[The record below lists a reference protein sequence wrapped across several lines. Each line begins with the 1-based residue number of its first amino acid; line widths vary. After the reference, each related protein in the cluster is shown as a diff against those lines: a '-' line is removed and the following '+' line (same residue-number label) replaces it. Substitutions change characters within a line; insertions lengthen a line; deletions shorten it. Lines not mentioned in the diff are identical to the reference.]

1 MNRRDRLLRQVHLQR
16 IVVTLTS
23 GETFDGLLA
32 DADDNSVRLVDVFAV
47 DEKSRVSVDGEMYL
61 PRANVSYM
69 QNPGGKP

>member
-16 IVVTLTS
+16 FVVTLGS

-61 PRANVSYM
+61 PRLNISYM
-69 QNPGGKP
+69 QNTGGRP

>member
-16 IVVTLTS
+16 FVITLGS

-32 DADDNSVRLVDVFAV
+32 DADDNCVRLVDVFAV

-61 PRANVSYM
+61 PRLNISYM
-69 QNPGGKP
+69 QNTGGRP